1 MTDDAEPTAPST
13 PEPQPR
19 EQGLDVE
26 AEQERLDDLGRKIT
40 EVRAQAEKDMPQS
53 GGQIDLGGEEAAAG
67 EQDDSTE
74 KQTDRP
80 PDTDSASDRDDEGDC
95 QGADDDDEH
104 ADRSDEHAEDTDAEV
119 EPDIDR

>member
-1 MTDDAEPTAPST
+1 MTDDAEPNSPST

-40 EVRAQAEKDMPQS
+40 EVRARAEKDMPQS

-67 EQDDSTE
+67 EQDDST
-74 KQTDRP
+74 DR
-80 PDTDSASDRDDEGDC
+80 TNE
-95 QGADDDDEH
+95 QGH
-104 ADRSDEHAEDTDAEV
+104 RSDEHAQDTDAEV